1 MSDDPDALD
10 PLRLCRALV
19 DEVRLLPD
27 DDLAAV
33 LLGAR
38 LRRDALALARA
49 RGERV
54 DEGQLRLALQG
65 FRRTRGLLK
74 GDALTPWLRDRGS
87 HPEDLARWMR
97 DEATLQRVTLS
108 AESLAPRDIADFA
121 RVAEGTDA
129 LWSRAQRACRAA
141 PSTLP
146 DEDVLTRFFDEG
158 GRAPPNDLAAWSAD
172 RGFDAPLDALAA
184 MRLRISQVTAAA
196 RAQPLGA
203 GDFAPAL
210 TLRGAAT
217 GPLRLSDLAGNT
229 VILCVC
235 RSQAAAERMRA
246 RWRDDPRDAM
256 VVCDTPGDD
265 DPRVPWLV
273 DAPSSLAAALGLGD
287 KSAMVVLDPAGR
299 IAAVTADPDVAARAF
314 DDVRGAPTAVGSPAP
329 VLVVPGVF
337 SPEECASLIE
347 RWARE
352 GHQRGAITGRTAHGA
367 DTWTDAAI
375 KRRADHVISDPALDA
390 WITERL
396 ARRVGPTL
404 LRAFHFTVTDHEAY
418 RVGCYDAA
426 ARGAFGAHRDDE
438 NPAVASRRFALSVNL
453 NPGEY
458 DGGGLHLP
466 EHGALLHT
474 PRGAAAVYSASLLH
488 AVTEVTRGR
497 RFALVGFFR
506 GAFRG
511 G

>member
-27 DDLAAV
+27 DDRAAV
-33 LLGAR
+33 LQGAR

-49 RGERV
+49 RGDRADEAQIRV
-54 DEGQLRLALQG
+54 ALQG
-65 FRRTRGLLK
+65 FRRARGLLR
-74 GDALTPWLRDRGS
+74 GEALTPWLRDRGS

-129 LWSRAQRACRAA
+129 LWSRARDACRAS

-146 DEDVLTRFFDEG
+146 DDEVRTRFFDEA
-158 GRAPPNDLAAWSAD
+158 GRAPPDDLAAWSAS
-172 RGFDAPLDALAA
+172 RGFDDVRDALAA
-184 MRLRISQVTAAA
+184 MRQRVADAPPAA
-196 RAQPLGA
+196 RAAPLGT
-203 GDFAPAL
+203 GDFAPAV
-210 TLRGAAT
+210 TLHGAAT
-217 GPLRLSDLAGNT
+217 GPLRLSDLAGNA

-235 RSQAAAERMRA
+235 RGRGEAEGMRA

-256 VVCDTPGDD
+256 VVCEAPGDD
-265 DPRVPWLV
+265 DARVPWLH
-273 DAPSSLAAALGLGD
+273 DPHGALATALGLGETGV
-287 KSAMVVLDPAGR
+287 MVVLDPAGR
-299 IAAVTADPDVAARAF
+299 LAAVTADPDAAARAF
-314 DDVRGAPTAVGSPAP
+314 DDARGTFTAVGAPAP

-337 SPEECASLIE
+337 SPAECASLIE
-347 RWARE
+347 RWSRE
-352 GHQRGAITGRTAHGA
+352 GHQGGAITGRTAGGA
-367 DTWTDAAI
+367 DTWTDGSI
-375 KRRADHVISDPALDA
+375 KRRHDHLISDPALDA

-396 ARRVGPTL
+396 ARRVGPAL
-404 LRAFHFTVTDHEAY
+404 LRAFHFTVTAHEAY

-426 ARGAFGAHRDDE
+426 ARGGFGAHRDDD
-438 NPAVASRRFALSVNL
+438 NPAVAARRFALSVNL

-466 EHGALLHT
+466 EHNALLHT

>member
-1 MSDDPDALD
+1 MSDAPDAVD

-27 DDLAAV
+27 DDRAAV
-33 LLGAR
+33 LQGAR

-49 RGERV
+49 RGERAD
-54 DEGQLRLALQG
+54 DEQLRLVLQG

-87 HPEDLARWMR
+87 HPEDLARWIR

-108 AESLAPRDIADFA
+108 GESLAPRDIADFA
-121 RVAEGTDA
+121 RVADGTDA
-129 LWSRAQRACRAA
+129 LWSRARRACRAA

-146 DEDVLTRFFDEG
+146 DDEVLARFFDEA
-158 GRAPPNDLAAWSAD
+158 GRAPPEDLAAWCAE
-172 RGFDAPLDALAA
+172 RGFDEVRDALAA
-184 MRLRISQVTAAA
+184 MRLRVSPPPAAPA
-196 RAQPLGA
+196 RALGV
-203 GDFAPAL
+203 GDFAPAV

-217 GPLRLSDLAGNT
+217 GPLRLADLAGNA

-235 RSQAAAERMRA
+235 RHRAAAEGMRA

-256 VVCDTPGDD
+256 VVCDAPGDD

-273 DAPSSLAAALGLGD
+273 DPQGALASALGVVD
-287 KSAMVVLDPAGR
+287 DVAMVVLDPAGR
-299 IAAVTADPDVAARAF
+299 LAAITTNPEEAARAW
-314 DDVRGAPTAVGSPAP
+314 DGARAAPVTVGAPAP

-337 SPEECASLIE
+337 SPEECASLIT

-352 GHQRGAITGRTAHGA
+352 GHQAGAITGRTADGA

-375 KRRADHVISDPALDA
+375 KRREDHLITDPSLDA
-390 WITERL
+390 WITDRL
-396 ARRVGPTL
+396 ARRVGPAL
-404 LRAFHFTVTDHEAY
+404 LRAFHFTVTAHEAY

-426 ARGAFGAHRDDE
+426 ARGAFGAHRDDD

-466 EHGALLHT
+466 EYGALLHT

>member
-1 MSDDPDALD
+1 MSDAPDAVD

-27 DDLAAV
+27 DDRAAV
-33 LLGAR
+33 LQGAR

-49 RGERV
+49 RGERA
-54 DEGQLRLALQG
+54 DEEHVRLAAQG
-65 FRRTRGLLK
+65 FRRARGLLK
-74 GDALTPWLRDRGS
+74 ADALTPWLRDRGS

-108 AESLAPRDIADFA
+108 SEALAPRDIADFA

-129 LWSRAQRACRAA
+129 LWSRARRACRAA

-146 DEDVLTRFFDEG
+146 DEEVLTRFFEEA
-158 GRAPPNDLAAWSAD
+158 GRAPPDDLAAWCAD
-172 RGFDAPLDALAA
+172 RGFDEAREAVAA
-184 MRLRISQVTAAA
+184 MRLRVSSTPIAA
-196 RAQPLGA
+196 RAGALGV
-203 GDFAPAL
+203 GDFAPAV
-210 TLRGAAT
+210 TLHGAVT
-217 GPLRLSDLAGNT
+217 GPLRLADLAGNA

-235 RSQAAAERMRA
+235 RGRAAAEGARA
-246 RWRDDPRDAM
+246 RWREGARDAM
-256 VVCDTPGDD
+256 VVCDAPGDD

-273 DAPSSLAAALGLGD
+273 DARGSLAAALGLGGD
-287 KSAMVVLDPAGR
+287 GAMVVLDPAGR
-299 IAAVTADPDVAARAF
+299 IAAVTTEPDEAARAF
-314 DDVRGAPTAVGSPAP
+314 DEARAPQVTTGAPAP
-329 VLVVPGVF
+329 VLVVPGVL
-337 SPEECASLIE
+337 SPEECASLIT
-347 RWARE
+347 RWTRE
-352 GHQRGAITGRTAHGA
+352 GHQTGAITGRAADGA

-375 KRRADHVISDPALDA
+375 KRRADHLITDPALDA
-390 WITERL
+390 WITDRL
-396 ARRVGPTL
+396 ARRVGPAL
-404 LRAFHFTVTDHEAY
+404 LRAFHFAVTAHEAY

-426 ARGAFGAHRDDE
+426 ARGGFSAHRDDD

-458 DGGGLHLP
+458 EGGALHLP
-466 EHGALLHT
+466 EYGALLHT

-506 GAFRG
+506 GAFRDG
-511 G
+511 